1 MGKISVRRTSV
12 YNIKQ
17 LCCNKLYRH
26 TSHDLRVDRWWSEV
40 WNVKKWYFVGRV
52 DSCWSVPGGEPGS
65 ILKRISATLH
75 IIVATLHWPL
85 SPHYSNGTIA
95 GIIPQLVL
103 LLFLLSSTCSGCSYL
118 LIHKLF
124 RGIFYFFPIFIY
136 FRTFRVKCGTWR
148 ALSLNSLRQ
157 HGLVVTMINMF
168 MVVVV
173 MFIICPLISTE
184 SPDIN
189 FNTTYH
195 SK

>member
-1 MGKISVRRTSV
+1 MKSVTH
-12 YNIKQ
+12 Y
-17 LCCNKLYRH
+17 KL
-26 TSHDLRVDRWWSEV
+26 SE
-40 WNVKKWYFVGRV
+40 Y
-52 DSCWSVPGGEPGS
+52 
-65 ILKRISATLH
+65 
-75 IIVATLHWPL
+75 
-85 SPHYSNGTIA
+85 
-95 GIIPQLVL
+95 L
-103 LLFLLSSTCSGCSYL
+103 LLLLVTDFKS
-118 LIHKLF
+118 
-124 RGIFYFFPIFIY
+124 PV
-136 FRTFRVKCGTWR
+136 RVKCGTWR

>member
-1 MGKISVRRTSV
+1 MRMGAVCVKRMFSMVV
-12 YNIKQ
+12 V
-17 LCCNKLYRH
+17 
-26 TSHDLRVDRWWSEV
+26 VD
-40 WNVKKWYFVGRV
+40 FL
-52 DSCWSVPGGEPGS
+52 S
-65 ILKRISATLH
+65 ILLKIK
-75 IIVATLHWPL
+75 II
-85 SPHYSNGTIA
+85 
-95 GIIPQLVL
+95 
-103 LLFLLSSTCSGCSYL
+103 
-118 LIHKLF
+118 
-124 RGIFYFFPIFIY
+124 
-136 FRTFRVKCGTWR
+136 RVKCGTWR

>member
-1 MGKISVRRTSV
+1 MNKI
-12 YNIKQ
+12 
-17 LCCNKLYRH
+17 
-26 TSHDLRVDRWWSEV
+26 
-40 WNVKKWYFVGRV
+40 
-52 DSCWSVPGGEPGS
+52 
-65 ILKRISATLH
+65 
-75 IIVATLHWPL
+75 
-85 SPHYSNGTIA
+85 
-95 GIIPQLVL
+95 
-103 LLFLLSSTCSGCSYL
+103 
-118 LIHKLF
+118 
-124 RGIFYFFPIFIY
+124 
-136 FRTFRVKCGTWR
+136 FRVKCGTWR

>member
-1 MGKISVRRTSV
+1 MTRGPVRRSPA
-12 YNIKQ
+12 
-17 LCCNKLYRH
+17 LCHGSRDCV
-26 TSHDLRVDRWWSEV
+26 TCITRVCCR
-40 WNVKKWYFVGRV
+40 RV
-52 DSCWSVPGGEPGS
+52 SGPCSRRDIYCAATGEEQNTAH
-65 ILKRISATLH
+65 SA
-75 IIVATLHWPL
+75 PL
-85 SPHYSNGTIA
+85 SPLLAHTHIGKHLDQASIWLPNNQYVFCSKKNLLWA
-95 GIIPQLVL
+95 FSSEL
-103 LLFLLSSTCSGCSYL
+103 LLF
-118 LIHKLF
+118 
-124 RGIFYFFPIFIY
+124 FPHYNIY
-136 FRTFRVKCGTWR
+136 TRVKCGTWR